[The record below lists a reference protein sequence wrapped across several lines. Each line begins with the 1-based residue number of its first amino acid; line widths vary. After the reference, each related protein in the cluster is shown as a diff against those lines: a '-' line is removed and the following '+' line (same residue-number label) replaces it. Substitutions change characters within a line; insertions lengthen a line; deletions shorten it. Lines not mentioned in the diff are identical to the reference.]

1 MRLQSWQLDINR
13 PASPKYVL
21 IGAPHTSNL
30 DLTYGLILK
39 YAGRIDLH
47 WVGKDS
53 AFRGPLGPIYR
64 RLGGIPVN
72 RRVSQNFVEQMVEQ
86 FNQRE
91 RFILAIAPE
100 GTRHKAPGWKSGFY
114 YIALGAGV
122 PIALGFIDYGRKR
135 VGVGPTI
142 HPSGDI
148 QADFKQIAAFYSGMV
163 GRYPERQ
170 GEIKLERKE
179 G

>member
-1 MRLQSWQLDINR
+1 MRLQSWQLDIDR
-13 PASPKYVL
+13 PASPKYVM

-53 AFRGPLGPIYR
+53 AFRGPLGPLYR

-100 GTRHKAPGWKSGFY
+100 GTRYKAPGWKSGFY

-135 VGVGPTI
+135 VGIGPTI

-148 QADFKQIAAFYSGMV
+148 QADFMQIKAFYAGIV

-170 GEIKLERKE
+170 SELKLEHK
-179 G
+179 